1 MKTLAVIL
9 LPLVCAAATAPSALD
24 GLIDSARGAPGEF
37 AADALIRIA
46 ALDKLEKT
54 RRIELLDQ
62 AFQRASEAQQPFKRH
77 AVTVRLDGPTGYLN
91 RAYDQDLDGLSLR
104 LRAIEIMLPLDGRKA
119 RDLFLQ
125 ISPLQVPKVDCK
137 EFLVYDV
144 GRFYEVA
151 SKIASQTF
159 SPKEVQQHEPERMLE
174 RFAGAI
180 TSPAQVAPV
189 ARMAV
194 EAGLKDEEFQ
204 SLVTMFAGQLGR
216 ISGDDRSYSY
226 TTRAVGVQIFKLIE
240 ECKRRQI
247 SLLPLLEAYRLYLI
261 NNLSA
266 KRCADDDVMQ
276 GGGSSFGLSTGRSV
290 DQEAADAVAFFNQS
304 LRVPPIQALQDE
316 EISPSGLEGTASGL
330 RSCQDP
336 ECIAIA
342 GQYRS
347 LIFDTT
353 GLPYTADQRSKP
365 EWQTKLREF
374 LSAMA
379 EWKQSTGVTEAGYYR
394 EKSGTFGEVLNLV
407 INTPQRDEVMFAMLD
422 YARQSRF
429 QTENRVEWFL
439 PVNALIGR
447 IGLDP
452 LGLGKTTDA
461 LRRTEDPLIALYV
474 SLEAVAPRDPSM
486 VMKLL

>member
-9 LPLVCAAATAPSALD
+9 LPLVCAAATAPSSLD
-24 GLIDSARGAPGEF
+24 GLIDSARAAPGEF

-46 ALDKLEKT
+46 ALDQLDKARK
-54 RRIELLDQ
+54 IELLDQ
-62 AFQRASEAQQPFKRH
+62 AFQRASEAQQPYKRR
-77 AVTVRLDGPTGYLN
+77 AAAVRLDGPMGFLN

-125 ISPLQVPKVDCK
+125 ISPPQVPKVECK
-137 EFLVYDV
+137 EILVYDV
-144 GRFYEVA
+144 GRFYAVA
-151 SKIASQTF
+151 SKIASRTF
-159 SPKEVQQHEPERMLE
+159 SPKEVQQHEPARMLE

-180 TSPAQVAPV
+180 ASPVQVAPV
-189 ARMAV
+189 AGMAM

-204 SLVTMFAGQLGR
+204 SLVTMFAGQLGK

-226 TTRAVGVQIFKLIE
+226 AARTVGVQIYRLLE
-240 ECKRRQI
+240 ECKRRQV
-247 SLLPLLEAYRLYLI
+247 SPLPLLEAYRLYLVA
-261 NNLSA
+261 NLSA

-276 GGGSSFGLSTGRSV
+276 GGGSSFGLSTGVTV
-290 DQEAADAVAFFNQS
+290 DQAAADAVAFFNQS

-316 EISPSGLEGTASGL
+316 EISPAGQEGTASGL

-336 ECIAIA
+336 ECVAIE
-342 GQYRS
+342 GQYRG
-347 LIFDTT
+347 LIFDAG
-353 GLPYTADQRSKP
+353 GLPYTPDQRSKP

-379 EWKQSTGVTEAGYYR
+379 EWKQSTGITEAAYYR
-394 EKSGTFGEVLNLV
+394 EKSGTYGDVLNLA
-407 INTPQRDEVMFAMLD
+407 INTPVRDEVVSAVLDFAV
-422 YARQSRF
+422 QSRF

-439 PVNALIGR
+439 PVNSLMGR
-447 IGLDP
+447 ISLDP
-452 LGLGKTTDA
+452 LGLAKTADA
-461 LRRTEDPLIALYV
+461 LRKIEDPLIALYLN
-474 SLEAVAPRDPSM
+474 LETVAPRDPAA